1 MYLIKKIKIF
11 FVILF
16 LINIYNKN
24 LIALENRIL
33 FKVDNE
39 IITSIDIYEEIKFLK
54 TFNPEINLINEAELF
69 EISKNSILRDKIKK
83 IEIMNFVKELRVEEK
98 FLIKLIKGKY
108 SKIGLNSIE
117 DFENYLKNIDL
128 NIKKIKEKFAI
139 ELIWN
144 DLIYRKFSQKISIDK
159 EKIKEQILNNPKKEI
174 ERELLLSEIVFNV
187 SEKSEYKDK
196 YKKILND
203 IEKIGFKKT
212 ALIHSNSDT
221 ASTGG
226 LIGWVKEDNLNE
238 SIKKIIV
245 GLEPGQLSKPVRT
258 SSGFIILRVEDKKE
272 YELKF
277 DVENKVNEIIRSK
290 TNYQLNQF
298 SNIYLNKLKKDLIIY
313 GL

>member
-117 DFENYLKNIDL
+117 DFENYLKNNDL
-128 NIKKIKEKFAI
+128 NIKNIKEKFAI

-238 SIKKIIV
+238 GIKKIIV

>member
-117 DFENYLKNIDL
+117 DFENYLKNNDL
-128 NIKKIKEKFAI
+128 NIKNIKEKFAI

-238 SIKKIIV
+238 GIKKIIV

-258 SSGFIILRVEDKKE
+258 PSGFIILRVEDKKE